1 VVKLPDVAT
10 RMKSLG
16 IDPVGMSGKEWMP
29 LLKSDSERFS
39 SAVKASGAKA
49 D

>member
-1 VVKLPDVAT
+1 M
-10 RMKSLG
+10 MKSLG
-16 IDPVGMSGKEWMP
+16 IDPVGLSGREWAP

-39 SAVKASGAKA
+39 KAVKASGAKA

>member
-1 VVKLPDVAT
+1 VVKLQDVTT

-16 IDPVGMSGKEWMP
+16 IDPVGMSGREWMP

-39 SAVKASGAKA
+39 RAVKASGAKA
-49 D
+49 E